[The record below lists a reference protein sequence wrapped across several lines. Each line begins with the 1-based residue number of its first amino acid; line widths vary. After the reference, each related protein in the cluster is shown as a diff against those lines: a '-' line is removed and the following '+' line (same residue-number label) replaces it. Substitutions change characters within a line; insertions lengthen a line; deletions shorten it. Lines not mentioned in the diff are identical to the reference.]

1 MPGEST
7 ILRLRHLLEKPK
19 LTARILALVNDIL
32 RDKGLKLRA
41 SEVVDAKLIS
51 APSSTKN
58 ASGERDPE
66 MDQSKK
72 GNQRYYGM
80 KRTSNY
86 RPPWKLA
93 KKQKNRQCLALPVF
107 SYVASFTECPWRASP
122 RLRRNQA

>member
-72 GNQRYYGM
+72 E
-80 KRTSNY
+80 TSGIT
-86 RPPWKLA
+86 A
-93 KKQKNRQCLALPVF
+93 
-107 SYVASFTECPWRASP
+107 
-122 RLRRNQA
+122 